1 MIIIIMIVK
10 IIIIIAAN
18 NNNNN
23 NNENDKMI
31 LKASRGQDSSE
42 RHRALS
48 CCNHLAQDT
57 DLV

>member
-23 NNENDKMI
+23 NENDKMI
-31 LKASRGQDSSE
+31 LEASRGQDSSE